1 MSTFI
6 EDYLNNPNAALAA
19 ALERSKSLAWTSEI
33 DDEMV
38 YDALA
43 SGQFRL
49 YEAMI
54 FSNDADGLHAKTPVR
69 PVA

>member
-6 EDYLNNPNAALAA
+6 EDYLNNPNSALAA
-19 ALERSKSLAWTSEI
+19 ALERSKSLSWASEI
-33 DDEMV
+33 DEEMV
-38 YDALA
+38 YDDLA

-49 YEAMI
+49 YDAMV
-54 FSNDADGLHAKTPVR
+54 FSSDADDLNLQTPVR

>member
-1 MSTFI
+1 MRTFI
-6 EDYLNNPNAALAA
+6 EDYLENPSSALAS
-19 ALERSKSLAWTSEI
+19 ALERSKSLSWTSEI
-33 DDEMV
+33 DEEMI

-49 YEAMI
+49 YEDMI
-54 FSNDADGLHAKTPVR
+54 FSSEADNLHAKTPVR

>member
-1 MSTFI
+1 MSTVI
-6 EDYLNNPNAALAA
+6 EDYLNNPNSALAA
-19 ALERSKSLAWTSEI
+19 ALERSKSLSWASEI
-33 DDEMV
+33 DEEMV
-38 YDALA
+38 YDDLA

-54 FSNDADGLHAKTPVR
+54 FSSDADDLNLQTPVR